1 MRNSTFKILFLAC
14 LVFMAGFANG
24 QAKPEDYPTIGQSFV
39 KDAETQSAVFK
50 IDFNTNQPTSTW
62 TQVNDTTV
70 EFSWG
75 KARTGKGFAVNV
87 YPADTAN
94 APTLNPNDDFK
105 VRSGRWRSNENPN
118 HVASVDSLQALLA
131 KWEEVYAGTADS
143 AKNTLDNYSAC
154 VFDVDGD
161 PANQAYGIH
170 PGIYKKLEHEF
181 VFRFAGYVLLSD
193 FQFTIDTYD
202 LGNTDSTAT
211 YSLRV
216 KFGSV
221 DTTVQ
226 NFYVTGSGPMEVKLA
241 EATGLEVSDF
251 DNQSEVHIF
260 LATDGT
266 NTEIAEGVYDP
277 VVVVDNF
284 MVTFA
289 LPAWIEPDLGIEGGT
304 YSNADDPF
312 MGVVGEET
320 MIAMPLKTK
329 NRIAALKII
338 DNLYK
343 NGSGDKFNKMFTFL
357 DTMAVM
363 ANDGS
368 GNYTVEVPYTLTPAT
383 FDMGT
388 QEWSNQSIEI
398 AAPDMLTDDDLMF
411 YFKVLPEAQTYFAN
425 LEIDAGVRF
434 FYQVNVQGTGS
445 TTIDLTDVEDEYSL
459 VDTLGMIPDSS
470 TVLLGPGKT
479 YTIGGHSLDKSVVF
493 TSSDPMDSEMPH
505 LICDSNFDMVDGAS
519 VGFVVFRNIK
529 LSGDFDSDYIFN
541 ISETSTLDEFVLE
554 SCMVK
559 SLRGI
564 LRIKDNPSVVNN
576 FSVIN
581 CVMDSVKNY
590 GLFTMDKDGGA
601 VNDVLLKNSTFSRFQ
616 YFIRSKENTQSIT
629 MESCTFFQVPDV
641 GRQFMRY
648 DQGSGRDLIVN
659 GVTIKKCVFGH
670 GWDMDNE
677 DKYSVRGFDGS
688 ESTQFSVSE
697 TITTNDFSFS
707 SDTIQELADADVYPG
722 SSYEIWVDP
731 MNGNFNWINETWAGF
746 GLGDPRWV
754 YEDTTVYLLYAGAGT
769 PEEME
774 MSDSLAVDYLMSAG
788 YNVMYVDDNDIGV
801 AGYDYSPYEALVV
814 GESTSSSR
822 IVPFG
827 SDDGYPIPLVS
838 MEGFGVKNDKWGWMS
853 TNDYFQESRDVVQ
866 NMDMKILDNAHY
878 ITEELAVDQVVSLST
893 AEASGDIYAWGLGLS
908 YDVLG
913 AVALGQN
920 TNPAIT
926 EPMLWAI
933 PKGTLLGATGEYN
946 ANRMVIFAANAKG
959 LDMPTD
965 DFFMLLDRSI
975 QWVLGAGTTVGIKP
989 EIQFDNDVVFYPNPA
1004 REYAKLRFTV
1014 ERMEEVSLSVYNL
1027 VGQKLNVH
1035 TPEVFTE
1042 GQHEIDIRTNEMDN
1056 GMYIYLLQIGD
1067 QVHKGKFNVV
1077 R

>member
-1 MRNSTFKILFLAC
+1 MRNSTFKILLMAC
-14 LVFMAGFANG
+14 FVFIAGFANAQFKWGDKSSVG
-24 QAKPEDYPTIGQSFV
+24 QTVVTNS
-39 KDAETQSAVFK
+39 ETGVSDFL
-50 IDFNTNQPTSTW
+50 ITFNTDRPNSTW
-62 TQVNDTTV
+62 SQDTSGISITFSKCQTNKGITQ
-70 EFSWG
+70 F
-75 KARTGKGFAVNV
+75 V
-87 YPADTAN
+87 YVADTAG
-94 APTLNPNDDFK
+94 APSIHNSDFK
-105 VRSGRWRSNENPN
+105 VRNWGNYENP
-118 HVASVDSLQALLA
+118 VRMASIDSMTAIFA
-131 KWEEVYAGTADS
+131 KWEEKYAGTADS
-143 AKNTLDNYSAC
+143 VNNVIWKPSPCL
-154 VFDVDGD
+154 FDVTETDQVFGT
-161 PANQAYGIH
+161 H
-170 PGIYKKLEHEF
+170 PGMYKRVEY
-181 VFRFAGYVLLSD
+181 G
-193 FQFTIDTYD
+193 FQFSFSGVVPASDIEFEMDTYD
-202 LGNTDSTAT
+202 AGNTGATAS
-211 YSLRV
+211 YDLV
-216 KFGSV
+216 VAVGSESNV
-221 DTTVQ
+221 IDTVIGI
-226 NFYVTGSGPMEVKLA
+226 YVSGDPKKTIKVA
-241 EATGLEVSDF
+241 EALGIDYATFADQKVYLWLKTMGTGTEMSKDMFDPTVVF
-251 DNQSEVHIF
+251 DNMKVSFQNPFWVEPA
-260 LATDGT
+260 LGT
-266 NTEIAEGVYDP
+266 NGGGNYD
-277 VVVVDNF
+277 
-284 MVTFA
+284 
-289 LPAWIEPDLGIEGGT
+289 
-304 YSNADDPF
+304 NADDPF

-320 MIAMPLKTK
+320 MVSIPLKIKGRVGSLT
-329 NRIAALKII
+329 IADK
-338 DNLYK
+338 LYK
-343 NGSGDKFNKMFTFL
+343 NDKGDKLNKMLTFP
-357 DTMAVM
+357 DTLALM

-368 GNYTVEVPYTLTPAT
+368 GNYTVEVPYTLEPAV
-383 FDMGT
+383 FDVGT
-388 QEWSNQSIEI
+388 QSWSEQKITVD
-398 AAPDMLTDDDLMF
+398 APAVPGEDDLMF
-411 YFKVLPEAQTYFAN
+411 SFKVLPEAGTYHSN
-425 LEIDAGVRF
+425 VEIDCGVDF
-434 FYQVNVQGTGS
+434 TYKVTVQGTGS

-479 YTIGGHSLDKSVVF
+479 YTIGGHSLDKSVIF
-493 TSSDPMDSEMPH
+493 TSSDPMASEMPH

-529 LSGDFDSDYIFN
+529 FSGDFTSDYIFN

-554 SCMVK
+554 SCMVN

-564 LRIKDNPSVVNN
+564 LRIKDNPSVVEN
-576 FSVIN
+576 FTVMD
-581 CVMDSVKNY
+581 CVMDSVNNY

-601 VNDVLLKNSTFSRFQ
+601 VNNVMLKNSTFSRFQ

-731 MNGNFNWINETWAGF
+731 MNGNFNWINETWADF

-893 AEASGDIYAWGLGLS
+893 AVASGDIYAWGLGLS

-1014 ERMEEVSLSVYNL
+1014 ERMEQVSLSVYNL